1 MLALKNVAA
10 CGYRGLT
17 EQSILRT
24 SVQGPAEENMEIGYA
39 AAERAALNGK
49 AREILDRSPDVGAF
63 IRHGLSPRPE
73 ASALIYLRT
82 ARDPAPVVTSAGEFL
97 GLMNATRQWLRRAGV
112 GPDDVVA
119 LLAPNCTATAIV
131 YWTAMSSATV
141 LPINLLFSR
150 EAIVALVNAVG
161 AKILFTPP
169 PGAPGGLF
177 EKVEGLKALAPTL
190 KRIVALPL
198 DGGVA
203 FDGETILPI
212 ADGGNEAAPLPEKT
226 AALLPTGGTTGT
238 PKIVPLT
245 HRNIVSSSIGAMLA
259 AGIGPTDRFLIALP
273 MFHVGGAF
281 CTSLPTLGAGG
292 TIVIPTASGF
302 RNPEVVANHWRIIAE
317 QGVTLGGGVPT
328 MIAAAADAP
337 LDGADLSRLRLCI
350 VGGSICPPEIERR
363 FLAIWQSDCLR
374 QIYGMTEFAGSI
386 TQTPHDRAQE
396 PASASVP
403 TALAEVAVL
412 AGGEMHLGPATPT
425 GEILVRGPQMF
436 SGYLGRPREAQP
448 FYEGWLRSGD
458 LGRIGAHGEVYI
470 TGRAKDLIIR
480 GGHNI
485 DPTGIEDVALR
496 FPGVGLAAAVGRP
509 DPYAGE
515 TPMLF
520 VTPTPGANIDRADLA
535 DFLQAGVMEPPAR
548 PRAIEV
554 IMDMPMTPVGK
565 IFKPRLR
572 EIAAEAAALD
582 ALAVA
587 LPGAACNVAA
597 THNERGLTLSVRVPA
612 SGVEAAR
619 AELGKLP
626 VAFEIVAQ

>member
-1 MLALKNVAA
+1 
-10 CGYRGLT
+10 
-17 EQSILRT
+17 
-24 SVQGPAEENMEIGYA
+24 MEVGYA
-39 AAERAALNGK
+39 AAERAALNAK
-49 AREILDRSPDVGAF
+49 ARGLLDRSPDVGAF
-63 IRHGLSPRPE
+63 IRNGMSARPE
-73 ASALIYLRT
+73 APALIYLRT
-82 ARDPAPVVTSAGEFL
+82 ARDPAPVVTTAGEFL
-97 GLMNATRQWLRRAGV
+97 GLMNAIRQWLRREGV

-119 LLAPNCTATAIV
+119 VLAPNCTATAAV

-141 LPINLLFSR
+141 LPVNLLFSR
-150 EAIVALVNAVG
+150 DAIVALVNA
-161 AKILFTPP
+161 ARARILFTPP

-177 EKVEGLKALAPTL
+177 EKVEGLEKSAPTL

-198 DGGVA
+198 DGRVA
-203 FDGETILPI
+203 FDGEAICPI
-212 ADGGNEAAPLPEKT
+212 ADRDDEAAPSPDQT

-259 AGIGPTDRFLIALP
+259 AGVGSTDRFMTALP
-273 MFHVGGAF
+273 IFHVGGAF
-281 CTSLPTLGAGG
+281 CTSLPALGAGG
-292 TIVIPTASGF
+292 ALVIPTAAGF
-302 RNPEVVANHWRIIAE
+302 RNPEVVSNQWRMIAE
-317 QGVTLGGGVPT
+317 HGVTLGGGVPT
-328 MIAAAADAP
+328 MLAAAADVP

-350 VGGSICPPEIERR
+350 VGGSICPPEIEKR
-363 FLAIWQSDCLR
+363 FLAVWPGDYVR

-396 PASASVP
+396 PMSAGLPV
-403 TALAEVAVL
+403 ALAEVAVL
-412 AGGEMHLGPATPT
+412 SGGELHTGCSTPT

-436 SGYLGRPREAQP
+436 SGYLGRPPETQP

-485 DPTGIEDVALR
+485 DPAAIEDVALR

-520 VTPTPGANIDRADLA
+520 VTPAAGANIDRAALA
-535 DFLQAGVMEPPAR
+535 DFLQANVMEPPAR

-554 IMDMPMTPVGK
+554 ITDMPVTPIGK

-572 EIAAEAAALD
+572 EIAAEVAALD

-587 LPGAACNVAA
+587 LPGAACNVTAA
-597 THNERGLTLSVRVPA
+597 HNEGGLILSVRVPA
-612 SGVEAAR
+612 SGIEAAR

-626 VAFEIVAQ
+626 VAFEIAAQ

>member
-1 MLALKNVAA
+1 
-10 CGYRGLT
+10 
-17 EQSILRT
+17 
-24 SVQGPAEENMEIGYA
+24 MEVGYA
-39 AAERAALNGK
+39 AAERAALNVK

-73 ASALIYLRT
+73 VPALIYLRT
-82 ARDPAPVVTSAGEFL
+82 ARDPAPVVTNAGEFL
-97 GLMNATRQWLRRAGV
+97 GLMNATRQWLRREGV

-119 LLAPNCTATAIV
+119 VLAPNCTATAAV

-161 AKILFTPP
+161 ARILFTPP

-177 EKVEGLKALAPTL
+177 EKVEGLEALAPTL

-198 DGGVA
+198 DGRVA
-203 FDGETILPI
+203 FDGETISPI
-212 ADGGNEAAPLPEKT
+212 ADGGDEAAPLPEKT

-259 AGIGPTDRFLIALP
+259 AGVGPTDRCLTALP
-273 MFHVGGAF
+273 IFHVGGAF

-302 RNPEVVANHWRIIAE
+302 RSPEVVANHWRIIAE

-350 VGGSICPPEIERR
+350 VGGSICPPEIEKR
-363 FLAIWQSDCLR
+363 FLAVWHSDCLR
-374 QIYGMTEFAGSI
+374 QIYGMTEFGGSI

-396 PASASVP
+396 PASAGLPV
-403 TALAEVAVL
+403 ALAEVAVL
-412 AGGEMHLGPATPT
+412 AGGEVHLGPSTPT

-436 SGYLGRPREAQP
+436 SGYLGCPRETQP

-485 DPTGIEDVALR
+485 DPTGIEDIALR
-496 FPGVGLAAAVGRP
+496 FPGVALAAAVGRP

-520 VTPTPGANIDRADLA
+520 VTPAPGANIDRTDLA
-535 DFLQAGVMEPPAR
+535 DFLTAGVMEPPAR

-554 IMDMPMTPVGK
+554 IMDMPVTPVGK

-587 LPGAACNVAA
+587 LPGVACHVAA
-597 THNERGLTLSVRVPA
+597 AHNERGLTLSVRVPA

-619 AELGKLP
+619 AELGRLP
-626 VAFEIVAQ
+626 IAFEIAAQ

>member
-1 MLALKNVAA
+1 MKV
-10 CGYRGLT
+10 
-17 EQSILRT
+17 
-24 SVQGPAEENMEIGYA
+24 GYA
-39 AAERAALNGK
+39 AAERAALNAK
-49 AREILDRSPDVGAF
+49 AQEILDRSPDVGAF

-73 ASALIYLRT
+73 APALIYLRS
-82 ARDPAPVVTSAGEFL
+82 ARDPAPVVTSAGEL
-97 GLMNATRQWLRRAGV
+97 QGLMNATRQWLRREGI

-119 LLAPNCTATAIV
+119 ILAPNCTATATV
-131 YWTAMSSATV
+131 YWTAMSAATV

-150 EAIVALVNAVG
+150 EAIMALVNAVG

-169 PGAPGGLF
+169 PGAPGDLF
-177 EKVEGLKALAPTL
+177 EKAEGLEALAPTL
-190 KRIVALPL
+190 KRIVTLPL
-198 DGGVA
+198 DGRVA
-203 FDGETILPI
+203 FDGEAILPI
-212 ADGGNEAAPLPEKT
+212 ADGGNEAAPAPEKT

-259 AGIGPTDRFLIALP
+259 AGTGPADRFLVALP
-273 MFHVGGAF
+273 IFHVGGAF

-292 TIVIPTASGF
+292 AIVIPTAAGF
-302 RNPEVVANHWRIIAE
+302 RNPEVVAQHWRIIAE
-317 QGVTLGGGVPT
+317 HGVTLGGGVPT

-350 VGGSICPPEIERR
+350 VGGSICPPEIEKR
-363 FLAIWQSDCLR
+363 FLAIWPSDCLR

-396 PASASVP
+396 PGSASVP

-412 AGGEMHLGPATPT
+412 VGDEIHLGPSTPT

-436 SGYLGRPREAQP
+436 SGYLGRAREAQP

-496 FPGVGLAAAVGRP
+496 FPGVALAAAIGRP

-520 VTPTPGANIDRADLA
+520 VTPVTGANIDRAALA

-548 PRAIEV
+548 PRTIEV
-554 IMDMPMTPVGK
+554 IMDMPVTPVGK

-572 EIAAEAAALD
+572 EIAAEAAARD

-587 LPGAACNVAA
+587 LPGAACDVAA
-597 THNERGLTLSVRVPA
+597 AHNERGLTVSVRVPA
-612 SGVEAAR
+612 SGIEAAR

-626 VAFEIVAQ
+626 IAFEIAAQ

>member
-1 MLALKNVAA
+1 
-10 CGYRGLT
+10 
-17 EQSILRT
+17 
-24 SVQGPAEENMEIGYA
+24 MEVGYA
-39 AAERAALNGK
+39 AAERTALNAK

-63 IRHGLSPRPE
+63 LSDGLSLRPE
-73 ASALIYLRT
+73 APALIYLRT
-82 ARDPAPVVTSAGEFL
+82 ARDPAPVVTKAGEFL
-97 GLMNATRQWLRRAGV
+97 GLMNATREWLRREGV
-112 GPDDVVA
+112 GPDDAVA
-119 LLAPNCTATAIV
+119 ILAPNCTATAVV

-150 EAIVALVNAVG
+150 EAIIALVNAVG

-177 EKVEGLKALAPTL
+177 EKVEGLQALAPTL
-190 KRIVALPL
+190 KRIVVLPL
-198 DGGVA
+198 DGRIA
-203 FDGETILPI
+203 FDGETISPI
-212 ADGGNEAAPLPEKT
+212 AGGGDEAAPSPEKI
-226 AALLPTGGTTGT
+226 AALLPTGGTTGA

-259 AGIGPTDRFLIALP
+259 AGIGPADRFLTALP
-273 MFHVGGAF
+273 IFHVGGAF

-292 TIVIPTASGF
+292 AIVIPTAAGF
-302 RNPEVVANHWRIIAE
+302 RNPEVVASHWRIIAE
-317 QGVTLGGGVPT
+317 HAVTLGGGVPT

-363 FLAIWQSDCLR
+363 FLAVWSSDCLR
-374 QIYGMTEFAGSI
+374 QIYGMTEFGGSI

-396 PASASVP
+396 TASAGLPV
-403 TALAEVAVL
+403 ALAEVAVL
-412 AGGEMHLGPATPT
+412 AGGEVHLGPSTPT

-436 SGYLGRPREAQP
+436 SGYLGRPPEAQP

-496 FPGVGLAAAVGRP
+496 FPGVALAAAVGRP

-520 VTPTPGANIDRADLA
+520 VTPAPGANIDRAALA
-535 DFLQAGVMEPPAR
+535 DFLQEGVMEPPAR

-554 IMDMPMTPVGK
+554 IMDMPVTPVGK

-587 LPGAACNVAA
+587 LPGAACHVAA
-597 THNERGLTLSVRVPA
+597 AHTERGLTLSVRVPA

-626 VAFEIVAQ
+626 VAFEIAAQ

>member
-1 MLALKNVAA
+1 
-10 CGYRGLT
+10 
-17 EQSILRT
+17 
-24 SVQGPAEENMEIGYA
+24 MEIGYA
-39 AAERAALNGK
+39 AAERVALNAK

-73 ASALIYLRT
+73 APALIYLRT
-82 ARDPAPVVTSAGEFL
+82 ARDPAPVVTHAGEFL
-97 GLMNATRQWLRRAGV
+97 GLMNATRQWLRREGV

-119 LLAPNCTATAIV
+119 VLAPNCTATAIV

-177 EKVEGLKALAPTL
+177 EKVEGLDALAPTL
-190 KRIVALPL
+190 KRIVTLPL
-198 DGGVA
+198 DGRVA
-203 FDGETILPI
+203 FDNETISPI
-212 ADGGNEAAPLPEKT
+212 ADGGDEAAPLPEKT
-226 AALLPTGGTTGT
+226 AALLPTGGTTGV

-259 AGIGPTDRFLIALP
+259 AGNGPTDRCMAILP
-273 MFHVGGAF
+273 IFHVGGAF

-292 TIVIPTASGF
+292 AIVIPTAAGF

-350 VGGSICPPEIERR
+350 VGGSICPPEIEKR
-363 FLAIWQSDCLR
+363 FLAIWPSDCLR

-396 PASASVP
+396 PGSASVP

-412 AGGEMHLGPATPT
+412 VGGEIHPGPSTPT

-436 SGYLGRPREAQP
+436 SGYLGRSPEAQP

-520 VTPTPGANIDRADLA
+520 VTPAAGATIDRMALA
-535 DFLQAGVMEPPAR
+535 DFLEAGVMEPPAR

-554 IMDMPMTPVGK
+554 ILDMPVTPVGK

-572 EIAAEAAALD
+572 EIAAEAAARD
-582 ALAVA
+582 ALALA
-587 LPGAACNVAA
+587 LPGAACTVAA
-597 THNERGLTLSVRVPA
+597 AHNERGLTLSVRVPA
-612 SGVEAAR
+612 SGMEAAR

-626 VAFEIVAQ
+626 VAFEIAAR